1 MRLCSCRTTAFE
13 MNRFGH
19 RRNRASRTAPPEMSA
34 KDFVRKWSSE
44 ILEKLSIMQIQRV
57 VRRVLDGKFFPRR
70 QQQQQRKSFTS
81 ADVACAYDRVWWLR
95 SEQNSKNERNV
106 TQQPM
111 SRWHPGGIASR
122 WPCKGIAVPLRVC
135 WCSEYEVKA
144 SDDLQTEFGV
154 MGFDPYCQMLLG
166 FDSERLP
173 GWAGPMETNEKR
185 DVKWPLGLISSSS
198 SWLPWAGKRRH
209 VFTCVGISEGEWREK
224 REKSIPTQ
232 RTVVQSQQ
240 YIQSSQT
247 RGPRPRV
254 MLKALDFWKM
264 FGCRTKKE

>member
-13 MNRFGH
+13 MNRFGR

-34 KDFVRKWSSE
+34 KEMIKRNLGKIVRHANTASCTARPRWE
-44 ILEKLSIMQIQRV
+44 ILSTSTATAE
-57 VRRVLDGKFFPRR
+57 
-70 QQQQQRKSFTS
+70 KSFTS

-95 SEQNSKNERNV
+95 SEQNSKKERNV

-144 SDDLQTEFGV
+144 SDDLQKEFDV

-166 FDSERLP
+166 FDTERLP
-173 GWAGPMETNEKR
+173 GWAGPTETNEKR

-198 SWLPWAGKRRH
+198 SWLP
-209 VFTCVGISEGEWREK
+209 
-224 REKSIPTQ
+224 
-232 RTVVQSQQ
+232 
-240 YIQSSQT
+240 
-247 RGPRPRV
+247 
-254 MLKALDFWKM
+254 
-264 FGCRTKKE
+264 